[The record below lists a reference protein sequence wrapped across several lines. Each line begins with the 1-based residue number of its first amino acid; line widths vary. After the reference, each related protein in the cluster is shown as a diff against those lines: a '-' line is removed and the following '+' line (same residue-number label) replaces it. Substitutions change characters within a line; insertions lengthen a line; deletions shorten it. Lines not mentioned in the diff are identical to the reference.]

1 MTRDRDVVEPDS
13 AGAVGVFVV
22 GGAGGEALRE
32 TVVATGALHVWC
44 AVPSITEAA
53 AVTGLADSFVLDP
66 WPGPAAALDYLA
78 RSTQGKR
85 SGMAIILLRAGTILR
100 RGTVR
105 RATSRLRDH
114 EGLVVPTR
122 RGDRG
127 TAIRLRMF
135 RRAPLDPGSGVI
147 VSAVLLFWLV
157 RAGWLT
163 GTPLTIGLLR
173 RAGARLHSLRRGLAS
188 PSKAPR
194 QDRPTI
200 TVLIPA
206 RNESAYL
213 GETLRSL
220 EAQSI
225 VPDEVIVVDD
235 ASDDGTGDIAR
246 AHGARVIRPGSA
258 QGSKAIASN
267 AGLADVRTEA
277 VMILDADTQL
287 HPECLEHL
295 SDDLRRGLDATSGA
309 CLPLLQQGIWARG
322 RAIEYSMAIRIFKP
336 VQRALGTLV
345 VMSGCNSMFRT
356 SLVRGLGGFS
366 DRTLAEDL
374 DLTWA
379 HQLQGGKAGYNGRA
393 MSYPVEPATWTL
405 YRAQIRRW
413 ASGFYQ
419 TIGVHRM
426 RLRHKPGL
434 ALIVAAAVFDVITV
448 PIFLTML
455 TIATIKGSFSWPF
468 LAMSS
473 AFLLL
478 PIISGI
484 TVIGWRKTA
493 KNFPAYLITIWA
505 SSYFYL
511 EALIIEWIA
520 RRHRVAWVK
529 GH

>member
-1 MTRDRDVVEPDS
+1 MTRDRGVVEPEP
-13 AGAVGVFVV
+13 AVTIGAFVA
-22 GGAGGEALRE
+22 GGAGCEALRE
-32 TVVATGALHVWC
+32 TVVAAGAVHVWC

-53 AVTGLADSFVLDP
+53 AVTGLANSFVLDP
-66 WPGPAAALDYLA
+66 WPGPAAALDFLA
-78 RSTQGKR
+78 RSTEGKR
-85 SGMAIILLRAGTILR
+85 NGMAIILLRAGTILR
-100 RGTVR
+100 RGTVQ
-105 RATSRLRDH
+105 RATSRLGGH

-122 RGDRG
+122 RGGRG

-147 VSAVLLFWLV
+147 VSAVLLLWLV

-163 GTPLTIGLLR
+163 GAPPTIGSLR
-173 RAGARLHSLRRGLAS
+173 RAGARLHSLRRGLTS
-188 PSKAPR
+188 PSRAPR

-206 RNESAYL
+206 RNEAAYL

-246 AHGARVIRPGSA
+246 AHGARVIRPRTA

-267 AGLADVRTEA
+267 CGLSDVRTEA

-356 SLVRGLGGFS
+356 SLVRDLGGFS

-393 MSYPVEPATWTL
+393 MSFPVEPATWRL
-405 YRAQIRRW
+405 YRSQIRRW

-434 ALIVAAAVFDVITV
+434 ALIVAAAIFDVVTI
-448 PIFLTML
+448 PILLSML
-455 TIATIKGSFSWPF
+455 AISVIRGSFPMTF
-468 LAMSS
+468 IVLSS
-473 AFLLL
+473 VFLLL
-478 PIISGI
+478 PFISGI
-484 TVIGWRKTA
+484 TVIGWRNTV
-493 KNFPAYLITIWA
+493 KNFPAYLITVWA
-505 SSYFYL
+505 NSYFYL
-511 EALIIEWIA
+511 EAMIVEWIA